1 MEFAERFKCIKNIK
15 ENRKTFRRVCS
26 HFGIGA
32 AALVMTVTGV
42 IPMVNANADK
52 SSEEAQKPVQMSAA
66 ETQPQTKYAVES
78 WWKAGIGD
86 YELVEYTHKDIEV
99 KKDSDKKPQEV
110 KYPDISFSVKAA
122 EGAKAGE
129 GTVYPH
135 AECGTRDIS
144 KEYYT
149 VRSVDTGEIISD
161 NAHDLVC
168 RVLAGEL
175 YGSFSDEAM
184 KAQTVAI
191 YSYIRYCDANGM
203 LPVVAVASGYSDR
216 VERIV
221 KSVEGQV
228 CSYGGVPINALFCA
242 STGGNSVGSEY
253 VWSSSLPYM
262 KPVVGKYDGIDPNFG
277 VKTYITAARIKSLIE
292 GSTGIT
298 LEPNDVENWFEITD
312 RSYGKYVTA
321 VKIAGKDKY
330 SSNGTTAYL
339 TGAALRNIIGAN
351 TLRSTAFDIS
361 YNNGVFCFTTYGY
374 GHGVGMSQ
382 WGAQLLSTKDGL
394 KYDQILRYYYS
405 GVTVGVS
412 SVNKAAEERY
422 GKLVDVSQLQEAS
435 PSDSTAKAPENNKQE
450 DNVEEN
456 DIAASETT
464 TAAETAV
471 SDDQPADETSPAES
485 TSFTESESGVAEVT
499 TPVQTAIPTEE
510 VTTVS

>member
-1 MEFAERFKCIKNIK
+1 MEFSERFRCIKSIK

-42 IPMVNANADK
+42 IPMVNAKADK
-52 SSEEAQKPVQMSAA
+52 GSEEAPKPVQMYA

-99 KKDSDKKPQEV
+99 TKESVKQPQEV
-110 KYPDISFSVKAA
+110 KFPDVSFEVKAA
-122 EGAKAGE
+122 DGAKAAQGV
-129 GTVYPH
+129 VYPH

-149 VRSVDTGEIISD
+149 VRSVDTGALISD

-168 RVLAGEL
+168 RVLAGEM

-184 KAQTVAI
+184 RAQTVAI

-203 LPVVAVASGYSDR
+203 LPVVAVANGYSDR
-216 VERIV
+216 VESIV

-228 CSYGGVPINALFCA
+228 CSYGGAPINALFCA
-242 STGGNSVGSEY
+242 STGGNSIGSEY
-253 VWSSSLPYM
+253 VWSRSLPYM
-262 KPVVGKYDGIDPNFG
+262 KPVVGKYDSIDPNFG
-277 VKTYITAARIKSLIE
+277 VKTYISAARVKSLIE
-292 GSTGIT
+292 SSAGIK
-298 LEPNDVENWFEITD
+298 LDPANVQNWFEITG
-312 RSYGKYVTA
+312 RSYGKYVTS
-321 VKIAGKDKY
+321 VKITSAD
-330 SSNGTTAYL
+330 TAS
-339 TGAALRNIIGAN
+339 TISGAALRNIIGAN
-351 TLRSTAFDIS
+351 SLLSTAFDIS
-361 YNNGVFCFTTYGY
+361 YNNGTFCFTTYGY

-412 SVNKAAEERY
+412 TANKAAEERY
-422 GKLVDVSQLQEAS
+422 GKLVDVSGLQEAS
-435 PSDSTAKAPENNKQE
+435 PSDSTAKAPESDTPE
-450 DNVEEN
+450 DSEEN
-456 DIAASETT
+456 DAEISETT

-471 SDDQPADETSPAES
+471 SDDVTSLAEETTPAES
-485 TSFTESESGVAEVT
+485 TSPTESETAEVT
-499 TPVQTAIPTEE
+499 TPVQTTLPTEE
-510 VTTVS
+510 VTIVSE